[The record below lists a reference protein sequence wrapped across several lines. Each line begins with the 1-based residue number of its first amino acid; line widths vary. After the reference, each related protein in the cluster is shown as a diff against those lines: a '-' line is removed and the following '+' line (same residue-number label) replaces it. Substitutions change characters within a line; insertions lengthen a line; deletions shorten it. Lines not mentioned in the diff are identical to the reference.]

1 MFAIE
6 YMYVHA
12 MDYVTNK
19 HSLGH
24 LALTR
29 LNKGDSC
36 QRE

>member
-1 MFAIE
+1 MFAIGD
-6 YMYVHA
+6 MYGHD

-19 HSLGH
+19 QNLRH

-36 QRE
+36 QKE